1 MTIDN
6 ILTDGNHFG
15 ILNDDRLYKPHST
28 RVPYY
33 QALIASSLGIFAITA
48 FSILRSKYP
57 QIYVANLNH
66 LNFGT
71 RTRKNL
77 PKLTNSLFGWIP
89 IVFKISEQEILE
101 HAGLDAVVFLGFF
114 KMCIKVIG
122 VMLILAIT
130 VITPIRY
137 KFTGKIDQ
145 DYPDDDDD
153 QNNGTS
159 IHIIDTLAGSKLD
172 PNETYQHYLWLY
184 TIFTYVFTFVTAY
197 FLFDETDKVVN
208 MRQKYLGGQNSITDR
223 TVKISGIPGIL
234 RDEFTLK
241 RHINNLNIG
250 EVESVLVVR
259 EWQNL
264 NKLFKL
270 RNYFLK
276 KLETYWV
283 EYFQRNGIEN
293 KSDLLTVNL
302 SPTIG
307 ESINMPSS
315 NSRIDDDAR
324 SVSST
329 ILQQITEIVEATS
342 NSNSINDLYLENND
356 ILLRPKFRK
365 GWFGLFGPRVDA
377 INFYTDKL
385 RIVDKQIEKARRKE
399 YAPTSSAFLTMKSVA
414 QAQMLAQAVLDPK
427 VNHLIT
433 SLAPAPH
440 DIRWDNLCLTRQERN
455 SRNFV
460 VTLLIGVISVLL
472 VFPVRYIASF
482 LNAKS
487 ISKIWPALGEAIK
500 AHHWLKTVITGLLP
514 TYLFTI
520 LNIVIPFFYV
530 WISKKQ
536 GFSSNSD
543 EELSSIAKNFFYI
556 FVNLFLVFTTF
567 GTASLSDTTK
577 IAYDLAQSLRDLS
590 LFYVDFIILQGLAI
604 FPFKLLL
611 LGNLIKFSW
620 KTIFSCKTPRDYL
633 NLYKSPEFNFGLQLP
648 QPILLFI
655 ITLSYSIISSKILFS
670 AFITFV
676 IGYGVNK
683 YLLLYACVHS
693 PHSTGKILVMI
704 FRRIILGLLIFQITM
719 VGTLAL
725 QQAYIC
731 AAFIAP
737 LPMITMYFLWCFEN
751 QYIPLSTFIALRA
764 IENNQTINSSLD
776 LEENQD
782 SNYDYEI
789 NPTLDE
795 RREFNTKYEYP
806 NLICDLNGP
815 MIALDGPDVLYIDSD
830 GNTICKKQNFK
841 ELEI

>member
-1 MTIDN
+1 MNNINLYDN
-6 ILTDGNHFG
+6 QSHNHD
-15 ILNDDRLYKPHST
+15 DDRLYRPHST
-28 RVPYY
+28 RVASY
-33 QALIASSLGIFAITA
+33 QVLIASSLGLFTLFT
-48 FSILRSKYP
+48 FSILRIKYP
-57 QIYVANLNH
+57 KIYIANFNNLNFSTH
-66 LNFGT
+66 SKT
-71 RTRKNL
+71 RRNL
-77 PKLTNSLFGWIP
+77 PKLSNSLFGWIP
-89 IVFKISEQEILE
+89 IVFKINESEILE

-114 KMCIKVIG
+114 KMCIKIIG

-130 VITPIRY
+130 IISPIRY
-137 KFTGKIDQ
+137 KFTGRLDQ
-145 DYPDDDDD
+145 DYPDDDDE
-153 QNNGTS
+153 NNGTS
-159 IHIIDTLAGSKLD
+159 IHSRQLLHGTSL
-172 PNETYQHYLWLY
+172 NENESYQHYLWLY

-197 FLFDETDKVVN
+197 FLFDETNKVVN

-234 RDEFTLK
+234 RDEIILK

-250 EVESVLVVR
+250 EVESILIVR

-264 NKLFKL
+264 NKLFRL
-270 RNYFLK
+270 RNKILK
-276 KLETYWV
+276 KLESYWV
-283 EYFQRNGIEN
+283 EYFQKNGIEN
-293 KSDLLTVNL
+293 KSDLLTADL
-302 SPTIG
+302 SPTLG
-307 ESINMPSS
+307 ESINLPSS
-315 NSRIDDDAR
+315 NGPIDDDAR
-324 SVSST
+324 SVNST

-342 NSNSINDLYLENND
+342 NSNSINDLYLAESN
-356 ILLRPKFRK
+356 IMTRPKFRK
-365 GWFGLFGPRVDA
+365 GWFGLFGPKIDA
-377 INFYTDKL
+377 INFFTEKL
-385 RIVDKQIEKARRKE
+385 KIVDTQIEKSRRKE
-399 YAPTSSAFLTMKSVA
+399 YAPTSTAFLTIKSVA

-455 SRNFV
+455 SRIFI
-460 VTLLIGVISVLL
+460 VTLLIGLISILL

-482 LNAKS
+482 LNTKS
-487 ISKIWPALGEAIK
+487 ISKIWPSLGEAIK
-500 AHHWLKTVITGLLP
+500 NHKWAKTLITGLLP

-520 LNIVIPFFYV
+520 LNIIIPFFYV

-536 GFSSNSD
+536 GFSSHSD

-620 KTIFSCKTPRDYL
+620 KSLFSCKTPRDYL
-633 NLYKSPEFNFGLQLP
+633 KLYKPPDFNFGLQLP

-655 ITLSYSIISSKILFS
+655 ITLNYSIISSKVLIS
-670 AFITFV
+670 AFITFI
-676 IGYGVNK
+676 IGYGVSK
-683 YLLLYACVHS
+683 YLLLYACIHS
-693 PHSTGKILVMI
+693 PHSTGRILVMI

-725 QQAYIC
+725 QEAFIC
-731 AAFIAP
+731 AAFLAP
-737 LPMITMYFLWCFEN
+737 LPVITMYFLWCFEN

-764 IENNQTINSSLD
+764 IENNQSVNNLLD
-776 LEENQD
+776 IEQQQNNENNQ
-782 SNYDYEI
+782 
-789 NPTLDE
+789 TLDE
-795 RREFNTKYEYP
+795 RREFNTNYEYP

-815 MIALDGPDVLYIDSD
+815 MIALDGSDVLFIDND

-841 ELEI
+841 ELESY